1 MKKQSIEKLNRME
14 DENNDSI
21 KLQKY
26 IMSVTELIEFIF
38 ILYFIFNCFEEIR
51 LIFIVKSKI

>member
-1 MKKQSIEKLNRME
+1 ME